1 MLLLLACSPPPEAP
15 AAFDELVVWLYTE
28 HPDDEAIAAGVL
40 QLQTWL
46 DANGSSL
53 EESYL
58 VGTLT
63 EETVDGLDGRDR
75 TIEGMQALALVTES
89 TYSVDD
95 QAYAMIGADLMEV
108 YPDMFV
114 AYDRTWEGDPDCFLD
129 HGCDRVEAL
138 EDYESHF
145 ALGIEV
151 LGSPYNQYVWVDTD
165 AGPAFVQR
173 NWMTEPPSVNV
184 DFAQVDEQM
193 YLNAFLPKE
202 GGGAWRL
209 QATWAIYATDLEDMV
224 ASLVGGSMED
234 NHEALE
240 TWLDAQ

>member
-15 AAFDELVVWLYTE
+15 AAFDELVVWLYSQ
-28 HPDDEAIAAGVL
+28 HADDEAMVSGVT

-46 DANGSSL
+46 DEHGDTL
-53 EESYL
+53 DESYL

-63 EETVDGLDGRDR
+63 EATVDGLDGTDR
-75 TIEGMQALALVTES
+75 TNEGMQAIALVTQS
-89 TYSVDD
+89 DHPVDD

-129 HGCDRVEAL
+129 HGCPRLEAQ

-145 ALGIEV
+145 ALGVEV
-151 LGSPYNQYVWVDTD
+151 FGSPYNQYLWTDTD
-165 AGPAFVQR
+165 AGPAMVQR
-173 NWMTEPPSVNV
+173 NWMVEPPDVNV
-184 DFAQVDEQM
+184 DFAQITEQM
-193 YLNAFLPKE
+193 YLNAFLPRA
-202 GGGAWRL
+202 GGAWRL
-209 QATWAIYATDLEDMV
+209 QATWAIYATDSLEDMV
-224 ASLVGGSMED
+224 ATLVTGSMED